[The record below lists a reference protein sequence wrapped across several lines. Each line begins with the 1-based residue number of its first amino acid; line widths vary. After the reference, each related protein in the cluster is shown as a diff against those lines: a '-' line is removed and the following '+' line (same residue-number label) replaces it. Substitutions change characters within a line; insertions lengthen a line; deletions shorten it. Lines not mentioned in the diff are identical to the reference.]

1 MEEKKMAQKF
11 KEGQTGNFGKANL
24 ESIDK
29 FLREPMPDYLGMF
42 LNESGR
48 GVKTII
54 TEESRKKCAKSLI
67 R

>member
-1 MEEKKMAQKF
+1 MAQKF

-29 FLREPMPDYLGMF
+29 FLKEPMPDYFGMF
-42 LNESGR
+42 LNER
-48 GVKTII
+48 GKELKTII
-54 TEESRKKCAKSLI
+54 TEESRKKLAKTLI